1 MAKDFFSKEV
11 CEQLAHELV
20 TEQAELLKHEA
31 LVKTMKEKLV
41 EGKKQLIWSLIGR
54 KTFLF
59 EGKRMTALAID
70 FYVEA
75 DSMVVYVTF
84 GLDAADVVG
93 DRLLTRKEKC
103 LLKEYNM
110 QCKLCREPGYEDVEK
125 EALETAE
132 TLAFLKNGI
141 NLLRYY
147 AWTVDFSNPSS
158 SNFFTESS
166 MIVLDEYGTILLEEL
181 TC

>member
-1 MAKDFFSKEV
+1 MAKDYFSREV

-31 LVKTMKEKLV
+31 LVKAMKKQIV
-41 EGKKQLIWSLIGR
+41 EGKQQLIRSLIGR
-54 KTFLF
+54 KTFLI
-59 EGKRMTALAID
+59 EGKWMTALAID

-84 GLDAADVVG
+84 GLDPADVVG
-93 DRLLTRKEKC
+93 DRLLTRKEQR

-110 QCKLCREPGYEDVEK
+110 QRKLCREPDYEDVEK

-141 NLLRYY
+141 NLIRHYT
-147 AWTVDFSNPSS
+147 WTVDFSNPSS

-166 MIVLDEYGTILLEEL
+166 LMVLDEYGTILLEDL

>member
-1 MAKDFFSKEV
+1 MAKDYFSKEV
-11 CEQLAHELV
+11 CERLAHELV

-41 EGKKQLIWSLIGR
+41 EGKKLLIRSLIGR
-54 KTFLF
+54 KTFLI
-59 EGKRMTALAID
+59 EGKWMTALAID

-84 GLDAADVVG
+84 GLDPADVVG
-93 DRLLTRKEKC
+93 GCLLTRKEER
-103 LLKEYNM
+103 LLKDYSM
-110 QCKLCREPGYEDVEK
+110 QRKCCREPGYEDVDK
-125 EALETAE
+125 DTLETAE
-132 TLAFLKNGI
+132 SLAFLKNGI
-141 NLLRYY
+141 NLIRSY

-158 SNFFTESS
+158 KDFFAESS
-166 MIVLDEYGTILLEEL
+166 LVVLDEYGSIMLEDL

>member
-11 CEQLAHELV
+11 CEKLAQELV

-41 EGKKQLIWSLIGR
+41 EGKKQLIRSLIVG

-93 DRLLTRKEKC
+93 DRRLTRKEKR

-110 QCKLCREPGYEDVEK
+110 LRKFCREPGYEDVEK
-125 EALETAE
+125 ETLEAAE
-132 TLAFLKNGI
+132 TLALLKNGI
-141 NLLRYY
+141 NLRRYY
-147 AWTVDFSNPSS
+147 GWTVDFSNPSS

-166 MIVLDEYGTILLEEL
+166 MTVLDEYGTILLENL
-181 TC
+181 AC

>member
-1 MAKDFFSKEV
+1 MAKDYFSKEV
-11 CEQLAHELV
+11 CERLAHELV

-41 EGKKQLIWSLIGR
+41 EGKKLLIRSLIGR
-54 KTFLF
+54 KTFLI
-59 EGKRMTALAID
+59 EGKWMTALAID

-93 DRLLTRKEKC
+93 DRLLTRKEER

-110 QCKLCREPGYEDVEK
+110 LRKCCREPGYEDVDK
-125 EALETAE
+125 DTLEAAE
-132 TLAFLKNGI
+132 TLALLKNGI

-147 AWTVDFSNPSS
+147 TWTVDFSNPSS
-158 SNFFTESS
+158 KNFFTESS
-166 MIVLDEYGTILLEEL
+166 LMVLDEYGTILLEHL

>member
-41 EGKKQLIWSLIGR
+41 EGKQQLIRSLIGR
-54 KTFLF
+54 KTFLI
-59 EGKRMTALAID
+59 EGKWMTALAID

-93 DRLLTRKEKC
+93 NRLLTRKEQR
-103 LLKEYNM
+103 LLKDYSM
-110 QCKLCREPGYEDVEK
+110 QRKLCRELDYEDVEK

-141 NLLRYY
+141 NLIRHY

-158 SNFFTESS
+158 KNFFTESS
-166 MIVLDEYGTILLEEL
+166 LMVLDEYGTILLEHL